1 MQVNTI
7 LIILSVSPFS
17 LSAIF
22 LATRTKKKNYLGNV
36 FNKHYALDLF
46 ITGLCLVK
54 PLEQDEVF

>member
-22 LATRTKKKNYLGNV
+22 LATRTKKKNYLGNI

-46 ITGLCLVK
+46 LTGLC
-54 PLEQDEVF
+54 